1 MSTPPKPTSSA
12 LERYRAEAA
21 ANPQSADA
29 LANLG
34 WGYYGQGQ
42 IMEALKALQ
51 DALALDPRHLEAQ
64 YGLALVYKASGS
76 KPEAASAFEQALA
89 LADRLEDRIRAKM
102 LQRLIRGHV
111 NQLNTGDWNL
121 GQHETHV

>member
-1 MSTPPKPTSSA
+1 MPTPPKSASA

-21 ANPQSADA
+21 ANPKSVDA

-51 DALALDPRHLEAQ
+51 DALALDANHLEAQ

-76 KPEAASAFEQALA
+76 RAEATAAFEKALA
-89 LADRLEDRIRAKM
+89 LADRLEDRVRAQM
-102 LQRLIRGHV
+102 LQRLIHGHV

-121 GQHETHV
+121 GQHETHA